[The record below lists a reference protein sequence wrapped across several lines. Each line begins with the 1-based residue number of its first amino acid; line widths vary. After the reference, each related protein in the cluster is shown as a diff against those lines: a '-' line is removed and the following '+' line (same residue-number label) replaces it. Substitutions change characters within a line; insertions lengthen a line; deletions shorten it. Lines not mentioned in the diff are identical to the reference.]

1 MNNIRRQSLR
11 VGLLA
16 AILSL
21 VVPGALV
28 RGTAHATQHEGTEPG
43 QVVSDNELKSFAQ
56 AYKKITGIRLDYES
70 RLSKVQDQKKAQ
82 ELQQQ
87 AQTEMIRV
95 VQDEG
100 LTADKYNQIFA
111 AVQQDQELRKKFNDV
126 FQNLEKGE

>member
-1 MNNIRRQSLR
+1 MNNIQRQSLR
-11 VGLLA
+11 VVLLA

-28 RGTAHATQHEGTEPG
+28 RGSAHATQHESTAPT
-43 QVVSDNELKSFAQ
+43 QVVNDNELQSFAQ

-70 RLSKVQDQKKAQ
+70 RLSKVQDEKKAQ

-111 AVQQDQELRKKFNDV
+111 AVQQDQELRKKFNNV
-126 FQNLEKGE
+126 FQSLEKGE